1 MTFKSRLA
9 ADLHAVFL
17 NPSEFADLAE
27 VAGHPAVPV
36 VVENLELEMPQL
48 SDDRPGMSY
57 EGVTLHVAASDVPDD
72 LRTAKTTT
80 FRGERWYVL
89 SCDCDAG
96 LKTLRL
102 YRERA

>member
-1 MTFKSRLA
+1 MTFKSQLA

-17 NPSEFADLAE
+17 NPAEFAELAE
-27 VAGHPAVPV
+27 VAGHPAVPL
-36 VVENLELEMPQL
+36 VEEKLELEFPDV
-48 SDDRPGMSY
+48 SDHRPGVSY

-80 FRGERWYVL
+80 FRGEQWYIL
-89 SCDCDAG
+89 SADCDAG
-96 LKTLRL
+96 LRTLRL